1 MSEIRTR
8 RQRLACVD
16 TVGMALLSEG
26 GHLTPQ
32 VAAEEYAA
40 RRDAIRRQMVDRG
53 LAALVVASPQNIYYL
68 SGLNFLG
75 YFAWPLLI
83 VFADNPPVL
92 VTRAMERPV
101 VAAQVPHC
109 AHVGYDD
116 GADPSAAAARA
127 LGQGVPRGGTVGV
140 ESWYLPFAVAQ
151 HLPDLAPGLH
161 WCDATN
167 VVEQASVRKST
178 AEVAFIRRAAA
189 ISDVGMRDG
198 LAVAAAG
205 ASDND
210 VAAAVYQAM
219 VAAGSEYPA
228 APPIIRRTDII
239 DQDHV
244 TWTGRRLR
252 PGGGLFLELSA
263 SVGRYHAP
271 LTRMAHIGPPSPQL
285 EQAAEIALAG
295 HDAVRKAL
303 RPGAVADEIYQVWED
318 IVGQDDTGPRPIHQH
333 CGYLVGIGFPPTWME
348 GAPLIGLRPGGD
360 LVVDEGMVFH
370 LVSWVRYPTGYAVSD
385 TALITADGCETL
397 TATPRELT
405 VRDEDTTATQ
415 MGRQISCS
423 KMRRVHDEGRTAVG
437 IHALWPDSL
446 QHRGRTRCRKLDGR
460 WWTTATT
467 GGLHHR
473 RSSERGDESSRWL
486 W

>member
-1 MSEIRTR
+1 
-8 RQRLACVD
+8 
-16 TVGMALLSEG
+16 MAQLSAG
-26 GHLTPQ
+26 GNLSPQ
-32 VAAEEYAA
+32 FAAEEYAA
-40 RRDAIRRQMVDRG
+40 RRDAIRRQMAGRG

-75 YFAWPLLI
+75 YFSWPLLI

-92 VTRAMERPV
+92 VTRAMECPV

-109 AHVGYDD
+109 EHVGYDD
-116 GADPSAAAARA
+116 GADPAAAAARA
-127 LGQGVPRGGTVGV
+127 LGRVPHGGTVGV

-151 HLPDLAPGLH
+151 RLPGLVPGLH
-161 WCDATN
+161 WCDATG
-167 VVEQASVRKST
+167 VVEQASVRKSAT
-178 AEVAFIRRAAA
+178 EIAFIRRAAA
-189 ISDVGMRDG
+189 ISDVGMRAG
-198 LAVAAAG
+198 LATAAAG
-205 ASDND
+205 ATDND
-210 VAAAVYQAM
+210 VAAAVYRAM
-219 VAAGSEYPA
+219 VTAGSEYPA

-244 TWTGRRLR
+244 TWTSRRLR
-252 PGGGLFLELSA
+252 PGDGLFLELSA

-271 LTRMAHIGPPSPQL
+271 LTRMAHIGPPPPQL

-303 RPGAVADEIYQVWED
+303 RPGAVADEIYQAWED
-318 IVGQDDTGPRPIHQH
+318 TIGQDDAGPRPIHQH

-385 TALITADGCETL
+385 TALVTADGCETL

-405 VRDEDTTATQ
+405 VRDDEATVTQ
-415 MGRQISCS
+415 TGRQISCS
-423 KMRRVHDEGRTAVG
+423 KARRVQDEGRTVVG
-437 IHALWPDSL
+437 TDTLRPDSL
-446 QHRGRTRCRKLDGR
+446 QHRGKTPDRKLDHRRGTTMTGR
-460 WWTTATT
+460 
-467 GGLHHR
+467 LHRR
-473 RSSERGDESSRWL
+473 RSSG
-486 W
+486 